1 MAWEAVSIL
10 RQNNKKLAQNVTKFV
25 AKQYPRRTR
34 TFDKCTRDLQYIITA
49 IEKSIEKNDSSH
61 MNHVIRNFYRGDKL
75 QLVSTHVELVAY
87 DNLLDRI
94 IALFDKEN
102 IEETYATIARS
113 CISMLK
119 SGLVHGYKDWTY
131 PDNTWIEILESKKQT
146 TSWSDRPVDKE
157 MIDGI
162 LYEIHQHCNSKQ
174 NRVPFEMIVMDWSHP
189 EYRNILFEHAQ
200 DANND
205 HYNTQALAPY
215 VFVFFLKDRPGL
227 SHHEVVMTGSLEIG
241 LTAQMA
247 ALSAVSK
254 GLSVGFCKC
263 FDDDNRE
270 KFQKMFSRETPVLIL
285 GLGYYEDKDMQIH
298 PITHKA
304 YNTSV
309 STSYLGQTSHVKP
322 AMHDYI
328 TFMCSE

>member
-1 MAWEAVSIL
+1 MAWQAVSIL

-34 TFDKCTRDLQYIITA
+34 TFDKCTRDLKYIITA

-263 FDDDNRE
+263 FDDDHRE

-298 PITHKA
+298 PITHNA